1 MKAGINSTFHL
12 TFLSLDPQLDTLNLD
27 QHWLGTF
34 IVQCSTG
41 YLFICLGFHFPWFL
55 LEDTHCIGQ
64 WTCLCVPEIF
74 KILVKWA
81 QKKAED
87 PPLVRVSICN
97 RAEVRV

>member
-55 LEDTHCIGQ
+55 LEDTH
-64 WTCLCVPEIF
+64 WTMNVSVCPRNF
-74 KILVKWA
+74 HNPGKMDP
-81 QKKAED
+81 KKGED